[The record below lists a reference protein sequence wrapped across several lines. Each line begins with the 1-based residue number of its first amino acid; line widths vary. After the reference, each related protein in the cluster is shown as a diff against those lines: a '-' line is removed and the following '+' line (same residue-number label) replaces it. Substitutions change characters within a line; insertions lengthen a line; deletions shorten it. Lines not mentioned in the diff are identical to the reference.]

1 MKLKKTYIVLLC
13 ISISAYING
22 RGIATFTDVPT
33 HNSWQ
38 AFVIIMATY
47 VPLWILLWK
56 VSKDIKPKTKLG
68 WGLIRFCLFIWIL
81 GSLIATSVV
90 CFSSL
95 V

>member
-13 ISISAYING
+13 ISISAYIIG
-22 RGIATFTDVPT
+22 QGIAAFTDVPT

-38 AFVIIMATY
+38 AVLVIMSVC

-68 WGLIRFCLFIWIL
+68 WGLMRFCLFFWIL
-81 GSLIATSVV
+81 CALVPAIMILINNT
-90 CFSSL
+90 
-95 V
+95 